1 MPSYTRVDI
10 GTLVRRLDQPSGL
23 LASFAESEFRKVW
36 FGAVLFALG
45 MWIERLAIGWFVLD
59 QSGSVFLAALS
70 FAIRTVPNL
79 ILGPIGGVISDRVP
93 RTTVLMVTSLVRMS
107 TAVSMALVVFS
118 DFATIPLLLVLVC
131 LTGST
136 IAFWSTALLPLQTE
150 IVGHERLGNAISL
163 TSFGQRSIGLVG
175 ALTGGVLLA
184 WLGPAPTLL
193 ISAAPLAA
201 ATIIFSRVNQ
211 PERAPRIQTGFATD
225 LVDGLR
231 LIFKTPIIRLLLAVM
246 IIVEIFGFSFHGLL
260 PAVAERILEVGPERL
275 GVITGSVSVGAM
287 LGTLLLVVVADRLPR
302 GLMLITVFATF
313 GSLIIVLGNST
324 IFWLSV
330 AAAAGIGASA
340 AMVDAL
346 EWIMLQD
353 SVPET
358 LRGRAL
364 GHWNFAIGWGWIGP
378 VALGAIAE
386 ATSVGRALTFSGA
399 VLAASAVII
408 LISAS
413 SLRER

>member
-1 MPSYTRVDI
+1 MPPDI
-10 GTLVRRLDQPSGL
+10 GKLIQRLDQSSGL
-23 LASFAESEFRKVW
+23 VASFAEPDFRKVW

-93 RTTVLMVTSLVRMS
+93 RTTVLMVTSIVRMS
-107 TAVSMALVVFS
+107 TAVSMALVVFF
-118 DFATIPLLLVLVC
+118 DFATIPILLVLVC

-150 IVGHERLGNAISL
+150 IVGQARLGNAISL
-163 TSFGQRSIGLVG
+163 TSFGQRAIGLVG
-175 ALTGGVLLA
+175 ALAGGILLA
-184 WLGPAPTLL
+184 WLGPAATLL

-201 ATIIFSRVNQ
+201 ATIIFSRVHQ
-211 PERAPRIQTGFATD
+211 PDRAPRTETRFTTD
-225 LVDGLR
+225 LLDGFR
-231 LIFKTPIIRLLLAVM
+231 LIFKTPMVRLLLGVM
-246 IIVEIFGFSFHGLL
+246 IVVEIFGFSFHGLL

-287 LGTLLLVVVADRLPR
+287 LGTLLLVLVADRLPR

-330 AAAAGIGASA
+330 VAAAGIGASA
-340 AMVDAL
+340 AIVDAL

-364 GHWNFAIGWGWIGP
+364 GYWNFAIGWGWIGP
-378 VALGAIAE
+378 ITLGAIAD
-386 ATSVGRALTFSGA
+386 ATSVSNALTFSGA

-408 LISAS
+408 LVSAS
-413 SLRER
+413 SLRQR